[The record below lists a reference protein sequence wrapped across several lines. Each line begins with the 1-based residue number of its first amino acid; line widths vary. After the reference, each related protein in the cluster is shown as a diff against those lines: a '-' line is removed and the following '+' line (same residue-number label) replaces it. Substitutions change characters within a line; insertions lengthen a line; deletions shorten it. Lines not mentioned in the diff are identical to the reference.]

1 MAFHHD
7 ALLNGLSR
15 VVRES
20 IINCGLT
27 FLIFAESLENILGDL
42 HEIVQGLFVQ
52 LVGEIADDLLSVVAV
67 DCYTKGE
74 LEDH

>member
-27 FLIFAESLENILGDL
+27 FLIFAESLENVLSDL
-42 HEIVQGLFVQ
+42 HKVVQSLLVK
-52 LVGEIADDLLSVVAV
+52 LVGEIADNLFSVVAV
-67 DCYTKGE
+67 DSYTQG
-74 LEDH
+74 